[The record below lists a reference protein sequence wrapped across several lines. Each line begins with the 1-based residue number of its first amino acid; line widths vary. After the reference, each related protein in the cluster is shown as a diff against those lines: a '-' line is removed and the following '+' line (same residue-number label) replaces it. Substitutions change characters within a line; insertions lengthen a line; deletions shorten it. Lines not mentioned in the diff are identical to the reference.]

1 MDILLIILAVGLL
14 NTFSFC
20 IGAKIGQAVSR
31 NEKIELPSFDPMQ
44 AIRESRSKKKAES
57 EQSRRDVILRN
68 IEAYDG
74 TANGQRDVPR
84 G

>member
-1 MDILLIILAVGLL
+1 MDIVLIILVVGLL

-20 IGAKIGQAVSR
+20 VGAKIGQAVSR
-31 NEKIELPSFDPMQ
+31 GEKIELPKIDPMQ
-44 AIRESRSKKKAES
+44 TIRENRSKKKAES
-57 EQSRRDVILRN
+57 EQNRRDVILRN